1 MSNIIKNEHTLN
13 LEEEVEA
20 QVISFNWGKNQN
32 LKVFC
37 LEEKNDYI
45 FWFSVFW
52 NNKYSSRSGD
62 FNFKE
67 LKDKFDNKNKPKLIL
82 KLEETKN
89 GYLNC
94 ISARLKA

>member
-13 LEEEVEA
+13 LEEEIEV
-20 QVISFNWGKNQN
+20 Q
-32 LKVFC
+32 
-37 LEEKNDYI
+37 LENIQYGHSSNIEVYCSEVKSDYW
-45 FWFSVFW
+45 FKFSVFY

-67 LKDKFDNKNKPKLIL
+67 IKDKFDNKNKPKLIL

-89 GYLNC
+89 GFLNC
-94 ISARLKA
+94 ISARLK